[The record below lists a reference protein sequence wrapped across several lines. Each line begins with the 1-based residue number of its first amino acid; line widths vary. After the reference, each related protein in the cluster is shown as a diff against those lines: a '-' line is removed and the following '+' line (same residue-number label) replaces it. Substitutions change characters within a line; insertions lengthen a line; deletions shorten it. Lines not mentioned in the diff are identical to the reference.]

1 MAEDEGLENFGGI
14 LMIWPSKKR
23 LVRPRVTHDVVNLRI
38 LELETAKEILA
49 EIFDTEKA
57 G

>member
-57 G
+57 E